1 MGSALLREA
10 ESHAVDNVATS
21 IQVDASLAGAEFYRA
36 NGLIEVGR
44 GETRLKS
51 GRPIVRV
58 FMRADLVV
66 AQAWGG

>member
-10 ESHAVDNVATS
+10 ESHAVGNVVTS

-51 GRPIVRV
+51 GRPIVCV

-66 AQAWGG
+66 AQA